1 MAHPLGEMPKR
12 SDEYEP
18 VPNNCTDSDQ
28 ASCQLPHYG
37 ITVTR
42 SPEQV
47 ANDARMSA
55 RIHRTAH
62 AMAIQACDVVGLPV
76 ESEKVDEVADILSG
90 IFHRLHG
97 GHPLD
102 DSLRSGSEQPGEH
115 NA

>member
-12 SDEYEP
+12 SDEYEATP
-18 VPNNCTDSDQ
+18 TNCTDCGQD
-28 ASCQLPHYG
+28 SCQLPHYE

-47 ANDARMSA
+47 ANDARISA

-76 ESEKVDEVADILSG
+76 GSEKVDEVADILSG
-90 IFHRLHG
+90 IFHRLHW
-97 GHPLD
+97 GHSLD

-115 NA
+115 DA